1 MTPPVTVRVAAARLD
16 DVAHTVLA
24 HLAVGQDVVVELV
37 APGGLDLAALDRL
50 GRLVLTARR
59 LRGGQLQLRPACG
72 DLRRLAELTGFCA
85 ALPFDDPPVEQR
97 SGEPEGQA
105 EPLEDLPAEGL
116 EEVVEVGD
124 PPV

>member
-1 MTPPVTVRVAAARLD
+1 MTSQVTVRVAAARLD
-16 DVAHTVLA
+16 DVADTVLE
-24 HLAVGQDVVVELV
+24 HLAGGQDVVVELV

-50 GRLVLTARR
+50 GRLVLAARR
-59 LRGGQLQLRPACG
+59 LPGGRLQLRPACG

-85 ALPFDDPPVEQR
+85 ALPFDDPSVER
-97 SGEPEGQA
+97 SGEPERQA